1 VTEPTLSR
9 GNHSA
14 VVCGEEHLRMAVFGY
29 EYLVLAGGSVPR
41 LYHGITADGSQVAPR
56 NISQRDAA

>member
-1 VTEPTLSR
+1 
-9 GNHSA
+9 
-14 VVCGEEHLRMAVFGY
+14 MAVFGY